1 MIIDKFKE
9 FFEKKCPS
17 SLVRENEAPAS
28 RMESHSQ
35 M

>member
-28 RMESHSQ
+28 
-35 M
+35 